1 MTALPLA
8 VVGLIAIVALAWLVC
23 RPARRR
29 TPHHAAGPLARR
41 TYPLA

>member
-29 TPHHAAGPLARR
+29 TPHHVTGPLAGRPN
-41 TYPLA
+41 PLG

>member
-8 VVGLIAIVALAWLVC
+8 VAGLIAIAALGWLVTW
-23 RPARRR
+23 PARRR